1 MSKNIIQQINDK
13 ILDADS
19 LKIRIANW
27 RSQGYSIVFTNGCF
41 DLLHMG
47 HVSYLATAAEL
58 GDKLIIGLNSDE
70 SIKRLKGADRPIKDL
85 QNRQFIL
92 ASLTSVDAVI
102 AFEEDTPIKL
112 IEKVLPDFL
121 VKGGDWQPDQIVGAD
136 LVLQNGGE
144 VQSLPF
150 IEGHST
156 TSLVQKIVDQK
167 K

>member
-1 MSKNIIQQINDK
+1 MSKNIIQNINAK
-13 ILDADS
+13 ILDADA

-27 RSQGYSIVFTNGCF
+27 RSEGYKIVFTNGCF

-47 HVSYLATAAEL
+47 HISYLAAAAEL
-58 GDKLIIGLNSDE
+58 GDKLIIGLNSDA
-70 SIKRLKGADRPIKDL
+70 SIQRLKGANRPIKDL

-92 ASLTSVDAVI
+92 ASLLSVDAVI
-102 AFEEDTPIKL
+102 PFEEDTPIKL

-121 VKGGDWQPDQIVGAD
+121 VKGGDWKPDQIVGSE

-144 VQSLPF
+144 VLSLPF

-156 TSLVQKIVDQK
+156 TSLVEKIADQTN
-167 K
+167 